1 MKCKFCGHDISDTD
15 TKCPGCDKD
24 VETLKNEGNVIYS
37 ETTVDS
43 DIMVGEASTL
53 KDNLTEAE
61 ESVDTPVVET
71 VEEVKPE
78 EVTNTTEEKVE
89 PVVIKDKFKKKS
101 GFKGFIICLLIILL
115 LAAGGFSYMYFV
127 YTNPVKV
134 TKKMYSDLLNVLP
147 TTKGTSVEVE
157 CTTSRLDGYTINA
170 KNYVSNTD
178 IISNIKVS
186 GNDAVIEVS
195 GVKSGSDI
203 YFYQSDVYDKYIK
216 VNEENLLFTDSLK
229 MLNVILHRNDIIN
242 IIKTI
247 NFENYISS
255 NELSKEFTTVTHDQK
270 NMGATKFSY
279 SNNKANGVISKLLIA
294 IRDNS
299 ANLESVAKILNM
311 TREDALNKINELI
324 TEVNN
329 NTYKIGFD
337 LYTDY
342 LTKSYYKL
350 DINVKNNEHS
360 LVINIEFNDNKVKEV
375 KVTYDETYIYV
386 TNNMETITINS
397 NDYNA
402 TYNYKFGNEVLEYPV
417 LDEAVLYND
426 VSITIDE
433 NISKN
438 EGIKKLFDTIN
449 GNIVDDVIEDPLIT
463 PLDPLNTPDVVND
476 PIVPD
481 LPNNINE

>member
-15 TKCPGCDKD
+15 TLCPGCDKD

-37 ETTVDS
+37 ETTIDS
-43 DIMVGEASTL
+43 DIMVGEAS
-53 KDNLTEAE
+53 LTETE

-71 VEEVKPE
+71 VEEVEPE
-78 EVTNTTEEKVE
+78 EVTDTTEGKVE

-157 CTTSRLDGYTINA
+157 YTTSRLDGYTINA

-186 GNDAVIEVS
+186 GNDAVIEAS

-299 ANLESVAKILNM
+299 TNLESVAKILNM

-329 NTYKIGFD
+329 NAYKIGFD

-375 KVTYDETYIYV
+375 KVTYDETYIYI
-386 TNNMETITINS
+386 TNNMETITVNS

-426 VSITIDE
+426 VSITVDE
-433 NISKN
+433 NISN
-438 EGIKKLFDTIN
+438 NVDIKKLFDTIN
-449 GNIVDDVIEDPLIT
+449 GNIVDDVIEEPDMA
-463 PLDPLNTPDVVND
+463 PLDQLNTPDVVSE

-481 LPNNINE
+481 TPDNINE